1 MVTGRRKG
9 AHRRDA
15 RAPKLRP
22 RALNCILYENVASVL
37 GLDSQ
42 PKMRGEGAMHAL
54 VIHVSLEP
62 GHREEGRKELETRVV
77 PAVKQAPGVVSGY
90 WSESPEGDHGYSMV
104 FFESEATAQAGGEM
118 ARNGP
123 RPDFITFDKVEV
135 CEVVAQF

>member
-1 MVTGRRKG
+1 
-9 AHRRDA
+9 
-15 RAPKLRP
+15 
-22 RALNCILYENVASVL
+22 
-37 GLDSQ
+37 
-42 PKMRGEGAMHAL
+42 MHAL
-54 VIHVSLEP
+54 VVHVSLEQ

-77 PAVKQAPGVVSGY
+77 PAVKQAPGVVAGY

-104 FFESEATAQAGGEM
+104 FFESEAAAQAGAEM

>member
-1 MVTGRRKG
+1 
-9 AHRRDA
+9 
-15 RAPKLRP
+15 
-22 RALNCILYENVASVL
+22 
-37 GLDSQ
+37 
-42 PKMRGEGAMHAL
+42 MHAL
-54 VIHVSLEP
+54 VVHVSLEP
-62 GHREEGRKELETRVV
+62 GHREKGRTELETRVV

-104 FFESEATAQAGGEM
+104 FFESEATAQAGAEM